1 MPIDL
6 WIAFC
11 LTEAVLCFTP
21 GPAVL
26 LVVSYAL
33 SGGRRE
39 GLGAALGVL
48 TANTLYFALSAA
60 GVGALL
66 LASNE
71 LFTALK
77 WAGAGYLVWLGLR
90 MLLRPSGKAGAV
102 PAPARGGAFWKGLVV
117 QGANPKALVFFVAL
131 LPQFLSPS
139 HPLATQIVVLGVSS
153 LLIELGALALYATVV
168 ARAGHYAGDRL
179 RGPLERVGGAFLVAA
194 GAKLAAARDA

>member
-1 MPIDL
+1 MPIEL

-39 GLGAALGVL
+39 GMGAALGVL
-48 TANTLYFALSAA
+48 AANTLYFALSAA

-90 MLLRPSGKAGAV
+90 MLRRPSGKAGPV
-102 PAPARGGAFWKGLVV
+102 PAPARIQRGFAKGNSLRRRRGA
-117 QGANPKALVFFVAL
+117 
-131 LPQFLSPS
+131 
-139 HPLATQIVVLGVSS
+139 
-153 LLIELGALALYATVV
+153 
-168 ARAGHYAGDRL
+168 
-179 RGPLERVGGAFLVAA
+179 
-194 GAKLAAARDA
+194 

>member
-1 MPIDL
+1 MPIEL

-39 GLGAALGVL
+39 GMGAALGVL
-48 TANTLYFALSAA
+48 AANTLYFALSAA

-77 WAGAGYLVWLGLR
+77 WAGAGYLIWLGLR
-90 MLLRPSGKAGAV
+90 MLLRPSGAPEAV
-102 PAPARGGAFWKGLVV
+102 AAPAQGRAFWKGLVL

-139 HPLATQIVVLGVSS
+139 HPLATQLVVLGVSS
-153 LLIELGALALYATVV
+153 VLIELAALALYATLV
-168 ARAGHYAGDRL
+168 ARAGQYAGDRL

-194 GAKLAAARDA
+194 GAKLAATRDA